1 MPYSL
6 HASRPAQL
14 AFPRLSRQVRYVA
27 PTMEL
32 GTARGVLQHHAPG
45 ITEDQVRELIER
57 GAFWAWNVAED
68 PKGKHPE
75 LRLLTCSVAALCT
88 GRASLAERAES
99 ALSDLLDDPYTLA
112 KPVPATA
119 EEAVDALM
127 HHATRTTQQGKPHPL
142 ITGAQVKLLLCIRR
156 THLITL
162 VASNALPKA
171 PGTDYRPGPNGFPLI
186 RREDLQAFLEARLV
200 C

>member
-1 MPYSL
+1 MPSATQLSL
-6 HASRPAQL
+6 
-14 AFPRLSRQVRYVA
+14 PRIARVKYVA

-68 PKGKHPE
+68 ADGKYPE
-75 LRLLTCSVAALCT
+75 LRLLT
-88 GRASLAERAES
+88 ASLAAFCTPQS
-99 ALSDLLDDPYTLA
+99 ALADLMDDPYALA

-119 EEAVDALM
+119 ELAVANLM
-127 HHATRTTQQGKPHPL
+127 DHVSRFTLQRTPHPL
-142 ITGAQVKLLLCIRR
+142 ITGEQVKLLLCIRR
-156 THLITL
+156 TLLIRL
-162 VASNALPKA
+162 VASKALPQA
-171 PGTDYRPGPNGFPLI
+171 PGTQYRTGPRGYPLI
-186 RREDLQAFLEARLV
+186 RRQDLAAFLEARLV